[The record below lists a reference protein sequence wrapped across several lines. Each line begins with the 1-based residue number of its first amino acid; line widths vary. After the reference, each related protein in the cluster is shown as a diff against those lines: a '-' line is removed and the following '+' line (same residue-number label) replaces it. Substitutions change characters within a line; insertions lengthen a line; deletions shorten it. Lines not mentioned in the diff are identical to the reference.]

1 MAFYGVPS
9 TGAALSASTGNDT
22 IRLGPSQVILTS
34 TSVYGLDGNDLI
46 DLAAIGKSATF
57 ALTATGGSVLQ
68 SGALAFSAN
77 AIASSTYS
85 FGTGK
90 AAGVSGAFIAIAS
103 TGVVTTS
110 QKSIRK
116 LTDTNLY
123 GNAGNDTI
131 IFGES
136 LTGFGS
142 ASLGGG
148 SGDDLI
154 GNYTNVGGTLTG
166 GSDLSLT
173 TSEAATL
180 EGGGGN
186 DTVRL
191 IDDSTVTFKQLGFN
205 GGQGDDSVHID
216 IAGGTA
222 LSATIGGGGGNDTVN
237 AIVGVLTASTVAGGG
252 GNDTVT
258 VTLSAAQA
266 SFVGGDN
273 GDMSLNSY
281 DGDDLI
287 TGVMVNGSGNT
298 VFAGGGND
306 TLNLQ
311 LSGQDNDRIAL
322 NSGNDSLALT
332 GQLKGLSVEGGAG
345 NDTVTI
351 ALSGISG
358 SYTLG
363 GGDDSISFTPIISGT
378 TISASTVFGGAG
390 ADVVAGRGGSAAA
403 YGLTFGFSAYSDS
416 TAAGF
421 DSIQVGD
428 GSGDTYTAMF
438 VGGGITRASN
448 FTDATN
454 FTGVDGVVTFSAGT
468 YQDLTSRIEA
478 IDGKVTSTGA
488 AVTFADHESRKYLF
502 IQGGA
507 DDLVVR
513 FGSAAGAGA
522 TTTLTVAAAGSNS
535 ILTVGT

>member
-1 MAFYGVPS
+1 MA
-9 TGAALSASTGNDT
+9 
-22 IRLGPSQVILTS
+22 SQVL
-34 TSVYGLDGNDLI
+34 
-46 DLAAIGKSATF
+46 
-57 ALTATGGSVLQ
+57 
-68 SGALAFSAN
+68 FSLLPRP
-77 AIASSTYS
+77 
-85 FGTGK
+85 
-90 AAGVSGAFIAIAS
+90 GVQ
-103 TGVVTTS
+103 TS
-110 QKSIRK
+110 QKSVRK

-123 GNAGNDTI
+123 GNVGNDTI

-136 LTGFGS
+136 LLDSVAPALVAVLAMTS
-142 ASLGGG
+142 
-148 SGDDLI
+148 I

-191 IDDSTVTFKQLGFN
+191 IDDSTVTYKQLGFN
-205 GGQGDDSVHID
+205 GGQGNDSVHID

-287 TGVMVNGSGNT
+287 TGVWHGSGNT

-322 NSGNDSLALT
+322 NSVMT
-332 GQLKGLSVEGGAG
+332 HW
-345 NDTVTI
+345 
-351 ALSGISG
+351 
-358 SYTLG
+358 
-363 GGDDSISFTPIISGT
+363 P
-378 TISASTVFGGAG
+378 
-390 ADVVAGRGGSAAA
+390 
-403 YGLTFGFSAYSDS
+403 
-416 TAAGF
+416 
-421 DSIQVGD
+421 
-428 GSGDTYTAMF
+428 
-438 VGGGITRASN
+438 
-448 FTDATN
+448 
-454 FTGVDGVVTFSAGT
+454 
-468 YQDLTSRIEA
+468 
-478 IDGKVTSTGA
+478 
-488 AVTFADHESRKYLF
+488 
-502 IQGGA
+502 
-507 DDLVVR
+507 
-513 FGSAAGAGA
+513 
-522 TTTLTVAAAGSNS
+522 
-535 ILTVGT
+535 